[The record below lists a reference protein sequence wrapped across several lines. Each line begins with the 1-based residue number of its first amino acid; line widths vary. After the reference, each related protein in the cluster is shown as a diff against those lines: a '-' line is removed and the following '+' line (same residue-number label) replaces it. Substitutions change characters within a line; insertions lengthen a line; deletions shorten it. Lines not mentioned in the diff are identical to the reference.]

1 MGEFIF
7 KVNELP
13 PRFENAIMIICQ
25 GKTEFNHV
33 CFSSGQERI
42 PDNLFDTRFN
52 TRGKNLFEKS
62 GGITR
67 LVFFIKSRKINN
79 WEVWIRKLIIIKTFQ
94 FTVDQKK
101 SRQPFTFFP
110 ESKSSTKKCYGWN

>member
-1 MGEFIF
+1 MTNDYFHCFRKGSFKVTEMGEFIF

-13 PRFENAIMIICQ
+13 PRFEIAIMIICQ

-42 PDNLFDTRFN
+42 PDNLFDTWFN

-62 GGITR
+62 GGFAR

-79 WEVWIRKLIIIKTFQ
+79 WEAWIRKLIIIKHF
-94 FTVDQKK
+94 
-101 SRQPFTFFP
+101 
-110 ESKSSTKKCYGWN
+110 SSQ